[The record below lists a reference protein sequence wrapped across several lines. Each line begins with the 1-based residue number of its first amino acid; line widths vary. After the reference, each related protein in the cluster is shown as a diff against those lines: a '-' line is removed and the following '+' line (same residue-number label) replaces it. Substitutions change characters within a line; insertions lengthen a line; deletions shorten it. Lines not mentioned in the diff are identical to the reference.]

1 MCFCRFKIM
10 NRTPDT
16 TPPVAVVTSVAGRY
30 LWPQWINTSE
40 TGTANWAAAALRA
53 AVAVSQE
60 NEGVEGWDSSCP
72 IRMVRNWSTLKM
84 DISHFHGFF
93 SYSKLKPSFTLD
105 CKNPTRGGSTGLD
118 HCGRFRLCHGPAGCA
133 NARPVASR
141 STTDKSPTGFAA
153 YDGEEFG
160 KIACQIF

>member
-60 NEGVEGWDSSCP
+60 NEGVEG
-72 IRMVRNWSTLKM
+72 
-84 DISHFHGFF
+84 
-93 SYSKLKPSFTLD
+93 
-105 CKNPTRGGSTGLD
+105 
-118 HCGRFRLCHGPAGCA
+118 
-133 NARPVASR
+133 
-141 STTDKSPTGFAA
+141 
-153 YDGEEFG
+153 
-160 KIACQIF
+160 